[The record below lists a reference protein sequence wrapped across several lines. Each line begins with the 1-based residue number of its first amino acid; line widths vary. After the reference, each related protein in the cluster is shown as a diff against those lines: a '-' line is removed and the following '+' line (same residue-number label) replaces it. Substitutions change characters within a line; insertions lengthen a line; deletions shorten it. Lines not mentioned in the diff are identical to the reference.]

1 MKLQTRGFHIVGN
14 LEERKSLPVLGW
26 FITTTS
32 SRKVASLWNRVYV
45 YCYYLLTLFI
55 SYKVNSGSTGSFLY
69 FSCCTSSTHRR
80 VSSVQFSHSVVCDS
94 LQPHGLQHARL
105 PCPSPNS
112 QSLLKLMSVELV
124 MSSNHL
130 ILCRPLLLLPSIF
143 PSIRIFSNELVLGIR
158 WPKYWSFSFSIS
170 PSNLISF
177 RMDWFD
183 LLTVQGTL
191 KSLLQKHN
199 SKASILQCSALWSSL
214 HQYMTTGK
222 PLLAKWCLCSLKCCL
237 GLP

>member
-94 LQPHGLQHARL
+94 LQPHGLQHARP
-105 PCPSPNS
+105 PCPSPTLGVYSNS
-112 QSLLKLMSVELV
+112 CLLSQRCHPTISPSVVRFSSCLQS
-124 MSSNHL
+124 
-130 ILCRPLLLLPSIF
+130 F
-143 PSIRIFSNELVLGIR
+143 PASGSFQMTHFFASGGQNI
-158 WPKYWSFSFSIS
+158 KSFSFSIS
-170 PSNLISF
+170 PSNQ
-177 RMDWFD
+177 D
-183 LLTVQGTL
+183 
-191 KSLLQKHN
+191 
-199 SKASILQCSALWSSL
+199 
-214 HQYMTTGK
+214 
-222 PLLAKWCLCSLKCCL
+222 
-237 GLP
+237 